1 MRVLEVLHR
10 EDDEIYFDFFTKDE
24 YEFIVN
30 EFFIEGG
37 YDLPKQL
44 KEKTLEELKEK
55 DFKLLFE
62 KIGYEVIGFSEF
74 DESIHISYKDKMP
87 SKAGEA

>member
-44 KEKTLEELKEK
+44 K
-55 DFKLLFE
+55 
-62 KIGYEVIGFSEF
+62 
-74 DESIHISYKDKMP
+74 
-87 SKAGEA
+87 